1 MAGRTPV
8 PEREN
13 IASLAEHG
21 ATMVIF
27 LSASLLDGLQEALLQ
42 GAYTQQ
48 TPAALVYKATWPEE
62 KVVRCPLGELAQAG
76 RDHGISKTALVLVGD
91 FCRET
96 IPEAGCMRRISP
108 RSFGGHPNEA
118 GICGVFRPGLCPG
131 PAAGPGFGGTAT
143 RCGVD
148 CPLRDWIR
156 EAFSRYEG
164 LVFVGAVGIAVR
176 AIAPYVQS
184 KTTDPAV
191 VVVDEGGRFVI
202 PLLSGHLGGANGLAH
217 RIAAAGGGSPV
228 ITTATDGR
236 GLFAVDSWA
245 KEQNCHVMEPE
256 RIKGVSGK
264 LLEGETIWMRCPWAV
279 SGLQPEG
286 VLLGEARDCDVEVTL
301 SPGKDPALHLVP
313 KILVLG
319 VGCRSGVG
327 KETLAAAV
335 AQTMERLHFVPQAIA
350 RVCSIDLKKEEPG
363 LLAFCA
369 ERKLPFL
376 TYSPEELAQVAG
388 DFTPSEFVRQ
398 VTGIDNVCERS
409 AVLGSGG
416 GPLLQRKCKGDGV
429 TLAVAQIPFQ
439 PEWRW

>member
-1 MAGRTPV
+1 MRLGFA
-8 PEREN
+8 
-13 IASLAEHG
+13 A
-21 ATMVIF
+21 F
-27 LSASLLDGLQEALLQ
+27 SAQ
-42 GAYTQQ
+42 GYA
-48 TPAALVYKATWPEE
+48 
-62 KVVRCPLGELAQAG
+62 LAQRLAQ
-76 RDHGISKTALVLVGD
+76 VL
-91 FCRET
+91 
-96 IPEAGCMRRISP
+96 
-108 RSFGGHPNEA
+108 
-118 GICGVFRPGLCPG
+118 
-131 PAAGPGFGGTAT
+131 GGTAT

-286 VLLGEARDCDVEVTL
+286 VLLGEAGDCDVEVTL
-301 SPGKDPALHLVP
+301 SPGKDPALHQVP
-313 KILVLG
+313 KILWAAEAVSAKRPWRRRWPRQWSG
-319 VGCRSGVG
+319 YTSCR
-327 KETLAAAV
+327 
-335 AQTMERLHFVPQAIA
+335 RLLPGSAP
-350 RVCSIDLKKEEPG
+350 SI
-363 LLAFCA
+363 
-369 ERKLPFL
+369 
-376 TYSPEELAQVAG
+376 
-388 DFTPSEFVRQ
+388 
-398 VTGIDNVCERS
+398 
-409 AVLGSGG
+409 
-416 GPLLQRKCKGDGV
+416 
-429 TLAVAQIPFQ
+429 
-439 PEWRW
+439 

>member
-1 MAGRTPV
+1 MRLGFA
-8 PEREN
+8 
-13 IASLAEHG
+13 A
-21 ATMVIF
+21 F
-27 LSASLLDGLQEALLQ
+27 SAQ
-42 GAYTQQ
+42 GYA
-48 TPAALVYKATWPEE
+48 
-62 KVVRCPLGELAQAG
+62 LAQRLAQ
-76 RDHGISKTALVLVGD
+76 VL
-91 FCRET
+91 
-96 IPEAGCMRRISP
+96 
-108 RSFGGHPNEA
+108 
-118 GICGVFRPGLCPG
+118 
-131 PAAGPGFGGTAT
+131 GGTAT

-264 LLEGETIWMRCPWAV
+264 LLEGETIWRRGPWAV

-286 VLLGEARDCDVEVTL
+286 VLLGEAGDCDVEVTL

-376 TYSPEELAQVAG
+376 TYSPEELAQVTG

>member
-1 MAGRTPV
+1 MFTLVIGGAASGKSEYAEAHVETLPGR
-8 PEREN
+8 RLD
-13 IASLAEHG
+13 I
-21 ATMVIF
+21 ATMEPWDEECRC
-27 LSASLLDGLQEALLQ
+27 LLYTSL
-42 GAYTQQ
+42 
-48 TPAALVYKATWPEE
+48 
-62 KVVRCPLGELAQAG
+62 
-76 RDHGISKTALVLVGD
+76 
-91 FCRET
+91 
-96 IPEAGCMRRISP
+96 
-108 RSFGGHPNEA
+108 
-118 GICGVFRPGLCPG
+118 
-131 PAAGPGFGGTAT
+131 GGTAT

-286 VLLGEARDCDVEVTL
+286 VLLGEAGDCDVEAVSYT
-301 SPGKDPALHLVP
+301 HLDVY
-313 KILVLG
+313 K
-319 VGCRSGVG
+319 RQ
-327 KETLAAAV
+327 KEY
-335 AQTMERLHFVPQAIA
+335 P
-350 RVCSIDLKKEEPG
+350 P
-363 LLAFCA
+363 
-369 ERKLPFL
+369 
-376 TYSPEELAQVAG
+376 
-388 DFTPSEFVRQ
+388 
-398 VTGIDNVCERS
+398 
-409 AVLGSGG
+409 
-416 GPLLQRKCKGDGV
+416 
-429 TLAVAQIPFQ
+429 
-439 PEWRW
+439 

>member
-1 MAGRTPV
+1 MRLGFA
-8 PEREN
+8 
-13 IASLAEHG
+13 A
-21 ATMVIF
+21 F
-27 LSASLLDGLQEALLQ
+27 SAQ
-42 GAYTQQ
+42 GYA
-48 TPAALVYKATWPEE
+48 
-62 KVVRCPLGELAQAG
+62 LAQRLAQ
-76 RDHGISKTALVLVGD
+76 VL
-91 FCRET
+91 
-96 IPEAGCMRRISP
+96 
-108 RSFGGHPNEA
+108 
-118 GICGVFRPGLCPG
+118 
-131 PAAGPGFGGTAT
+131 GGTAT

-279 SGLQPEG
+279 SGLQPG
-286 VLLGEARDCDVEVTL
+286 KRGIVMGRCPFLLGRTQPFIWCRKSWCWVWAAEAVSAKRPWRRRWPRQWSGYTSCRRL
-301 SPGKDPALHLVP
+301 LPGSAP
-313 KILVLG
+313 
-319 VGCRSGVG
+319 
-327 KETLAAAV
+327 
-335 AQTMERLHFVPQAIA
+335 
-350 RVCSIDLKKEEPG
+350 SI
-363 LLAFCA
+363 
-369 ERKLPFL
+369 
-376 TYSPEELAQVAG
+376 
-388 DFTPSEFVRQ
+388 
-398 VTGIDNVCERS
+398 
-409 AVLGSGG
+409 
-416 GPLLQRKCKGDGV
+416 
-429 TLAVAQIPFQ
+429 
-439 PEWRW
+439 

>member
-1 MAGRTPV
+1 
-8 PEREN
+8 
-13 IASLAEHG
+13 
-21 ATMVIF
+21 
-27 LSASLLDGLQEALLQ
+27 
-42 GAYTQQ
+42 
-48 TPAALVYKATWPEE
+48 
-62 KVVRCPLGELAQAG
+62 
-76 RDHGISKTALVLVGD
+76 
-91 FCRET
+91 
-96 IPEAGCMRRISP
+96 
-108 RSFGGHPNEA
+108 
-118 GICGVFRPGLCPG
+118 
-131 PAAGPGFGGTAT
+131 
-143 RCGVD
+143 
-148 CPLRDWIR
+148 
-156 EAFSRYEG
+156 
-164 LVFVGAVGIAVR
+164 
-176 AIAPYVQS
+176 
-184 KTTDPAV
+184 
-191 VVVDEGGRFVI
+191 
-202 PLLSGHLGGANGLAH
+202 
-217 RIAAAGGGSPV
+217 V

-286 VLLGEARDCDVEVTL
+286 VLLGEAGNCDVEVTL

-376 TYSPEELAQVAG
+376 TYSPDELAQVAG